1 MIVEHR
7 DLLMMA
13 ASDGMRAVEPK
24 ADRARHFPA
33 QQHRDDARHDELLQS
48 PEITAQDVY
57 IAIGAILREP
67 QHLMADRLAAAVL
80 VGGQRVARVE
90 VPADQT
96 DASLRT
102 LHHPSEQRVILA

>member
-48 PEITAQDVY
+48 PEIPAQDVY

-67 QHLMADRLAAAVL
+67 QHIMAERLAAAVL
-80 VGGQRVARVE
+80 VGGQRDARE
-90 VPADQT
+90 IGR
-96 DASLRT
+96 ASCR
-102 LHHPSEQRVILA
+102 ERVCQYV

>member
-1 MIVEHR
+1 MGLSARVPACRLAGLGRLCVPARRPGVDPAAQRKMIVEHR

-48 PEITAQDVY
+48 PEIPAQDVY
-57 IAIGAILREP
+57 IAIGAIL
-67 QHLMADRLAAAVL
+67 DRKSTRLN
-80 VGGQRVARVE
+80 
-90 VPADQT
+90 
-96 DASLRT
+96 SS
-102 LHHPSEQRVILA
+102 H